1 MELCKQFGGDRT
13 EKWFGFP
20 TLINQ
25 VEESGDKN
33 AEISTCLAMAMM
45 VANDGWVTWLDRP
58 KGRQRE
64 VGARRAPRLHVLF
77 IFDVM
82 GWR

>member
-33 AEISTCLAMAMM
+33 AEISTCLAVAMIM
-45 VANDGWVTWLDRP
+45 MLAHILNIAGNGECCP
-58 KGRQRE
+58 MS
-64 VGARRAPRLHVLF
+64 LF
-77 IFDVM
+77 IE
-82 GWR
+82 G